1 MTSSPHL
8 PEWLPRR
15 LMSVSEVAEIIDQSP
30 RQVWRY
36 ISDGRLQVVRLGNS
50 VKATPEAVAL
60 LLGLVTGNAK
70 Q

>member
-1 MTSSPHL
+1 
-8 PEWLPRR
+8 
-15 LMSVSEVAEIIDQSP
+15 MSVSEVAEIIDQSP